1 MCQPQPRVGSGRA
14 HAKERPT
21 PRRGPKS
28 ALQSPGEPL
37 PQPLPPQHRQHRHPA
52 AGQGRCCDGA
62 IADRQTH
69 ATPKSGYENGLRID
83 VEICPKQQDTAFNLL
98 IKTLEFSP
106 PDVRVPLPESRC
118 WVLSTSSSPSSLKET
133 PRRWE
138 RGTDLQK
145 APGNGKCQQVGRGL
159 CPRARLCPR
168 LLQRAGPPA
177 KAAQASWLGTCSDS
191 S

>member
-14 HAKERPT
+14 RAKERPT

-62 IADRQTH
+62 VADRQTH
-69 ATPKSGYENGLRID
+69 AAPESSYENGLRID

-106 PDVRVPLPESRC
+106 PQRTRAAAREPVLGAQHLLQPQQPQGDSTEMGAWHRPPEGTREWEVPAGGTGAL
-118 WVLSTSSSPSSLKET
+118 SPSTAVSEAAAACRASSKSC
-133 PRRWE
+133 
-138 RGTDLQK
+138 
-145 APGNGKCQQVGRGL
+145 PGLLVGN
-159 CPRARLCPR
+159 
-168 LLQRAGPPA
+168 LL
-177 KAAQASWLGTCSDS
+177 
-191 S
+191 